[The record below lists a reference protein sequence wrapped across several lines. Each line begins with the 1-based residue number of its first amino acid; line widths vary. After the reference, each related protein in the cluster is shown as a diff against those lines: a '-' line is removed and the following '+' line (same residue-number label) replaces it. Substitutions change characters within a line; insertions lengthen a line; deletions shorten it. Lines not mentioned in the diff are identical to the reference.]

1 MGCIGAECASTLGAA
16 MKTRRCLLALLST
29 LLLCQCELP
38 QFSELSF
45 FPALRETVRRPL
57 MVLPASASQ
66 SPLYV
71 WHGGGTPGPLSVNI
85 DLSEQ
90 KAYLFKN
97 GQSVGWTYVATGRSG
112 FATPTGTFRIM
123 EKIADKRSNRYGMVY
138 DSHGNVV
145 NSNATAGVSRVP
157 PGGRFVGARMP
168 YWMRITGYG
177 VGLHAGN
184 IPNPGS
190 PASHGC
196 IRLPRSMASTIFQN
210 ASVGTRVT
218 IMH

>member
-1 MGCIGAECASTLGAA
+1 
-16 MKTRRCLLALLST
+16 MKVPRLLLAAAGV

-38 QFSELSF
+38 QFPLFSSRFEI
-45 FPALRETVRRPL
+45 VRRPL
-57 MVLPASASQ
+57 VVMPPFASQ
-66 SPLYV
+66 PSMYV
-71 WHGGGTPGPLSVNI
+71 WHGGGQPGPLSVNI

-90 KAYLFKN
+90 KAYLVKN

-123 EKIADKRSNRYGMVY
+123 EKIANKRSNRYGMIV
-138 DSHGNVV
+138 DSNGDVV

-157 PGGRFVGARMP
+157 PGGHFVGASMP

-177 VGLHAGN
+177 VGMHAGA
-184 IPNPGS
+184 IPRPGS

-196 IRLPRSMASTIFQN
+196 IRLPRDMAETIFN
-210 ASVGTRVT
+210 HAPVGARVT

>member
-1 MGCIGAECASTLGAA
+1 MGCTGAEDAPKIALA
-16 MKTRRCLLALLST
+16 MKTSRFSLAVLSA

-38 QFSELSF
+38 RLPLWASRSEV
-45 FPALRETVRRPL
+45 VRRPL
-57 MVLPASASQ
+57 LVMPPFASQ
-66 SPLYV
+66 SPMYV
-71 WHGGGTPGPLSVNI
+71 WHGGGTQGPLSVNI

-97 GQSVGWTYVATGRSG
+97 GQNVGWTYVATGRSG

-123 EKIADKRSNRYGMVY
+123 EKIVDKRSNRYGMVF
-138 DSHGNVV
+138 DRHGNVV
-145 NSNATAGVSRVP
+145 NSNATAGVSRIP
-157 PGGRFVGARMP
+157 PGGRFVGAQMP

-177 VGLHAGN
+177 VGLHAGP

-196 IRLPRSMASTIFQN
+196 IRLPRDMAQTIYQH
-210 ASVGTRVT
+210 APVGARVT

>member
-1 MGCIGAECASTLGAA
+1 
-16 MKTRRCLLALLST
+16 MKTSRLFLAALT
-29 LLLCQCELP
+29 VLLCQCELP
-38 QFSELSF
+38 QYPLFSSRLEM
-45 FPALRETVRRPL
+45 VRRPL
-57 MVLPASASQ
+57 TVLPAYASQ

-71 WHGGGTPGPLSVNI
+71 WHGSGKPGPLSVNI
-85 DLSEQ
+85 DLSQQ
-90 KAYLFKN
+90 KAFLFKN

-112 FATPTGTFRIM
+112 FQTPTGTFRVM
-123 EKIADKRSNRYGMVY
+123 EKVTDKRSNRYGMII
-138 DSHGNVV
+138 DRNGDVV

-157 PGGRFVGARMP
+157 AGGRFVGASMP

-177 VGLHAGN
+177 VGMHAGP

-196 IRLPRSMASTIFQN
+196 IRLPRSMAETIFQN

>member
-1 MGCIGAECASTLGAA
+1 MGCTGANCAPKIASA
-16 MKTRRCLLALLST
+16 MKTSRFSLAVLSA

-38 QFSELSF
+38 QFPYPLFSSRTEV
-45 FPALRETVRRPL
+45 VRRPL
-57 MVLPASASQ
+57 LVMPPFASQ
-66 SPLYV
+66 PSMYV

-97 GQSVGWTYVATGRSG
+97 GQNVGWTYVATGRSG

-123 EKIADKRSNRYGMVY
+123 EKIVDKRSNRYGMVL
-138 DSHGNVV
+138 DRHGNVV
-145 NSNATAGVSRVP
+145 NSNATAGVSRIP
-157 PGGRFVGARMP
+157 PGGRFVGAQMP

-177 VGLHAGN
+177 VGMHAGP
-184 IPNPGS
+184 IPNPGA

-196 IRLPRSMASTIFQN
+196 IRLPRDMAQTIYQH
-210 ASVGTRVT
+210 APVGARVT
-218 IMH
+218 IMR

>member
-1 MGCIGAECASTLGAA
+1 MSCTGANCASTLAA
-16 MKTRRCLLALLST
+16 IMKTSRYFLALSSA

-38 QFSELSF
+38 QFSQLTF
-45 FPALRETVRRPL
+45 FPSLHQTVRRPL
-57 MVLPASASQ
+57 MVLPSSASQ

-71 WHGGGTPGPLSVNI
+71 WHGSSKPGPLSVNI
-85 DLSEQ
+85 DLSQQ
-90 KAYLFKN
+90 KAFLFKE
-97 GQSVGWTYVATGRSG
+97 GQNVGWTYVATGRSG
-112 FATPTGTFRIM
+112 YNTPTGTFRIT
-123 EKIADKRSNRYGMVY
+123 EKIADKRSNKYGMIL
-138 DSHGNVV
+138 DANGNVV

-177 VGLHAGN
+177 VGMHAGP

-196 IRLPRSMASTIFQN
+196 IRLPSSMAETIFQN

-218 IMH
+218 IMN

>member
-1 MGCIGAECASTLGAA
+1 MGCTDALCASKIDFA
-16 MKTRRCLLALLST
+16 MKTSRLPLAVLSA

-38 QFSELSF
+38 QMPLWTSH
-45 FPALRETVRRPL
+45 REVVRRPL
-57 MVLPASASQ
+57 LVMPYSASQ
-66 SPLYV
+66 SAMYV
-71 WHGGGTPGPLSVNI
+71 WHGGNQQGPLSVNI

-97 GQSVGWTYVATGRSG
+97 GQNVGWTYVATGRSG
-112 FATPTGTFRIM
+112 YATPTGSFRIM
-123 EKIADKRSNRYGMVY
+123 EKIMDKRSNRYGIIVNRNG
-138 DSHGNVV
+138 DVV

-157 PGGRFVGARMP
+157 PGGRFIGAKMP

-177 VGLHAGN
+177 VGMHAGA

-196 IRLPRSMASTIFQN
+196 IRLPYAMAQTIFQN
-210 ASVGTRVT
+210 ASVGGRVT

>member
-1 MGCIGAECASTLGAA
+1 MGVVYAPKIVIA
-16 MKTRRCLLALLST
+16 MKASRLLVSAVGVLLLS
-29 LLLCQCELP
+29 QCAVPEFPLFSSRREL
-38 QFSELSF
+38 
-45 FPALRETVRRPL
+45 VRRPL
-57 MVLPASASQ
+57 MIMPPLASQ
-66 SPLYV
+66 PVMYV
-71 WHGGGTPGPLSVNI
+71 WNGGSRPGPLSVNI

-90 KAYLFKN
+90 KAYLFKGGEN
-97 GQSVGWTYVATGRSG
+97 VGWTYVASGRSG
-112 FATPTGTFRIM
+112 FQSPTGTFRIM
-123 EKIADKRSNRYGMVY
+123 EKIVDKRSNRYGIIV

-157 PGGRFVGARMP
+157 PGGRFVGAKMP

-177 VGLHAGN
+177 VGLHAGA

-196 IRLPRSMASTIFQN
+196 IRLPRDMAETIYQH
-210 ASVGTRVT
+210 APVGARVT